1 MGQVV
6 VSVDQ
11 LTKQYGALRAL
22 DGCCLQVCQ
31 GEVFGLLGPNGA
43 GKTTLMRTLLG
54 YLKPTSGSAR
64 VFGWDCQHDSVRVR
78 REVAY
83 LPAEAKLFRAFRGS
97 ECLEFFSRM
106 HPGGSLTRARS
117 LADRL
122 GLDLKRR
129 VAFMSTGMRQK
140 LALAAVISCSAP
152 LVILDEPTANL
163 DPTVR
168 HEILKMIQE
177 EHRQGRT
184 LILCSHV
191 LSEIEEVC
199 QQAAILRAGQVVHQ
213 VDLATLKA
221 VHRMRGRPPA
231 DRLSGA
237 LAHLPEGAKWV
248 DRQGDHWTIDLS
260 GSLEDHLNWLQQTG
274 WKELRLEPVGLRS
287 IYEIYHACSDS

>member
-1 MGQVV
+1 
-6 VSVDQ
+6 
-11 LTKQYGALRAL
+11 
-22 DGCCLQVCQ
+22 
-31 GEVFGLLGPNGA
+31 
-43 GKTTLMRTLLG
+43 
-54 YLKPTSGSAR
+54 
-64 VFGWDCQHDSVRVR
+64 
-78 REVAY
+78 
-83 LPAEAKLFRAFRGS
+83 
-97 ECLEFFSRM
+97 
-106 HPGGSLTRARS
+106 LTRARS

-221 VHRMRGRPPA
+221 VHRMRTRPPVEW
-231 DRLSGA
+231 LSGEVA
-237 LAHLPEGAKWV
+237 NFPDGAKLV
-248 DRQGDHWTIDLS
+248 DRQRGHWTIDLY
-260 GSLEDHLNWLQQTG
+260 GSLEDHLSWLQQTG
-274 WKELRLEPVGLRS
+274 WKEMRLEPVGLRS